1 MNLLNRKKFLSL
13 AAGFPFAE
21 KIMNLQE
28 LRNVTD
34 DLGRTERMPLL
45 FVGHGNPMNA
55 IEDNKFSATWK
66 EFGTTL
72 PKPIAILSVSAHW
85 LTRGTR
91 VTAMEKPKTIH
102 DFAGFPGKLFAQ
114 QYPAPGAPELAKET
128 QALVSKPHIMLD
140 DDWGFD
146 HGTWS
151 VLLQMF
157 PKADIPVFQLSI
169 DYNQSMHYHYELAQ
183 QLQTLREKGVLI
195 IGSGNIVH
203 NLQAINF
210 NSNKPYDW
218 ALEFDSTISQW
229 IESGND
235 QAILDFQ
242 KLGDLA
248 KIAHPTYDHFLPLMY
263 VLGFRNKKDSP
274 TFFNSD
280 FDMSSVSMRSILY
293 Q

>member
-1 MNLLNRKKFLSL
+1 MNRKEFLTLAAALPFTGSVMNLHGLKNL
-13 AAGFPFAE
+13 A
-21 KIMNLQE
+21 
-28 LRNVTD
+28 D
-34 DLGRTERMPLL
+34 DIAKTERMPLL

-55 IEDNKFSATWK
+55 IEDNKFSNSWK
-66 EFGTTL
+66 DFGKTL
-72 PKPIAILSVSAHW
+72 PKPTAILSVSAHW

-91 VTAMEKPKTIH
+91 VTAMAKPRTIH
-102 DFAGFPGKLFAQ
+102 DFGGFPEKLFAQ

-128 QALVSKPHIMLD
+128 QALVTKPHIILD

-151 VLLQMF
+151 VLIQMF

-169 DYNQSMHYHYELAQ
+169 DYNQSMQYHYNIAQ
-183 QLQTLREKGVLI
+183 QLQVLREKGVLI

-203 NLQAINF
+203 NLQAVTF

-218 ALEFDSTISQW
+218 ALEFDANISKW
-229 IESGND
+229 IESGNH

-242 KLGDLA
+242 KLGTLA
-248 KIAHPTYDHFLPLMY
+248 KSAHPTNDHFLPLMY
-263 VLGFRNKKDSP
+263 VLGFQNKKDTP
-274 TFFNSD
+274 TFFNND
-280 FDMSSVSMRSILY
+280 FDMSSVSMRSVIY